1 MPALPCLSVS
11 TDPLPRP
18 HATPEE
24 VEAARHDRK
33 LANVLYHDWEAA
45 SYDDKWSIS
54 YDERCIAYA
63 ADRFRYAVDD
73 HGAMRGGRTAARWS
87 WAAAPGSSCS
97 TSCRRG

>member
-1 MPALPCLSVS
+1 M
-11 TDPLPRP
+11 D
-18 HATPEE
+18 
-24 VEAARHDRK
+24 AARHDRK

-54 YDERCIAYA
+54 YDERCITYA
-63 ADRFRYAVDD
+63 ADRFRHASR
-73 HGAMRGGRTAARWS
+73 ATTGGPTAARWS